1 MGNLGYR
8 AGKLFFDMNRNPQLH
23 ARYQADREAVM
34 AEYRL
39 PEDEKQAIRD
49 GNTIALYEMGINPY
63 LMVGSARF
71 LGIGNDMR
79 SLVTDFTKSLEGA
92 GPSPVIDSVANPGPP
107 KNGKW
112 LIRDEDL
119 PARWQGAVKK

>member
-1 MGNLGYR
+1 MANGYR
-8 AGKLFFDMNRNPQLH
+8 AGKLFFDMNRNPQLF

-34 AEYRL
+34 GEYRL

-63 LMVGSARF
+63 LMVSSARF
-71 LGIGNDMR
+71 LGQSSDMA

-119 PARWQGAVKK
+119 PARWRGAVKK